1 MNFFIHSYLWLLEQQ
16 TWKCKRKLSCANSR
30 IHLLLPSIFETLG
43 QKLKVLLRIFCST
56 KITLEWIPPP
66 PLLCLT
72 RPLICKFFCPPP
84 APPLFSTLKSPY
96 SHLPICNWEGGSNYP
111 NCFKCTGEL
120 NKKFMAVSFLH
131 LHCTEKSHFWPII
144 LLISSKSDC
153 LIVEWQDETS
163 VEKLQ
168 DNPAIKGP
176 SN

>member
-1 MNFFIHSYLWLLEQQ
+1 MKFFIHSYLWLVEQQ
-16 TWKCKRKLSCANSR
+16 TWKCKRKLSCANSI

-66 PLLCLT
+66 P
-72 RPLICKFFCPPP
+72 
-84 APPLFSTLKSPY
+84 PLFSTLKSPY

-111 NCFKCTGEL
+111 NCFKCTGQL

-131 LHCTEKSHFWPII
+131 LHCTEKSDFWPII